1 MKFTRVLR
9 MRPAVALRDF
19 ERMNIPYRAGPEN
32 AKTGLTGIYEFP
44 NPRPRLLRL
53 YQETERLL
61 KEFPEDSVYRKS
73 VEGICKL
80 RSQVIKDNTEVEEIE
95 QKIGGGLIEELLI
108 QAGEEYRLAEHL
120 LKWKAWEK
128 LEEEPPSGVWDL
140 IDSNGNAA

>member
-1 MKFTRVLR
+1 MEYGVHDLY
-9 MRPAVALRDF
+9 L
-19 ERMNIPYRAGPEN
+19 ERHIPGGCL

-73 VEGICKL
+73 VEGICKF
-80 RSQVIKDNTEVEEIE
+80 RSQVVKEITDVEEIE
-95 QKIGGGLIEELLI
+95 QKVGGGLIEELLI

-128 LEEEPPSGVWDL
+128 LEEEPPEGTWDL
-140 IDSNGNAA
+140 TESN

>member
-9 MRPAVALRDF
+9 MRPSVVLRDI
-19 ERMNIPYRAGPEN
+19 ERMNIPYRSGSEN
-32 AKTGLTGIYEFP
+32 ANTGLTGIYEFP

-73 VEGICKL
+73 VEGVCKF
-80 RSQVIKDNTEVEEIE
+80 RSQVVKDVTDVEEIE

-128 LEEEPPSGVWDL
+128 LEEEPPEGVWDL
-140 IDSNGNAA
+140 PVTN

>member
-1 MKFTRVLR
+1 MKFTRILR
-9 MRPAVALRDF
+9 MRPAIALRDF
-19 ERMNIPYRAGPEN
+19 ERMNIPYRAGPES

-53 YQETERLL
+53 YTETERLL

-73 VEGICKL
+73 VEGICKF
-80 RSQVIKDNTEVEEIE
+80 RSQVVKEITDVEEIE

-128 LEEEPPSGVWDL
+128 LEEEPPEGTWDL
-140 IDSNGNAA
+140 TEST